1 MKLLMYLKLM
11 KLIMRMGLMFN
22 LKVPLTT
29 APFSNLSPRSVAGAI
44 LGGAAIGGIGN
55 IISSIFGSSSQNAAL
70 NAQWKMMQN
79 SMNWQHN
86 ERLDTQSFNSQEAE
100 KQRQWQQQ
108 MVAQQNAYNS
118 LEQQVKRAQAA
129 GVNPFSVVSGGGTTS
144 AASAPSGSSASSSGW
159 PSVSWAPAYQ
169 AQALGARAQM
179 INSVFGSLKSI
190 ASSFKDIKDARK
202 SGVETSY
209 LEQSMNDA
217 LKKLREEAYGAE
229 LANSIN
235 NVVLK
240 YKDRLGHAQ
249 VDKLREEI
257 DLMQQEGFNKEQ
269 EYRESVARVVGI
281 LAKAGVDK
289 TTRQMLERDFMY
301 YFDRRKESEIQLN
314 RAKTSEAYSVEDLNS
329 SLKSLNNLSYDVR
342 SASSDEEKRMNTQKY
357 INAAEQAGL
366 LTGIMKQQLEQAV
379 RNNDWATVE
388 KIFSLVESG
397 SRSFGNIVGSLKP

>member
-1 MKLLMYLKLM
+1 MYLQLM
-11 KLIMRMGLMFN
+11 KHLMLMGLIFN

-29 APFSNLSPRSVAGAI
+29 APFSNSSPHGVADAI
-44 LGGAAIGGIGN
+44 LGGSAIGAVGN
-55 IISSIFGSSSQNAAL
+55 ILGSIFGASSQNDAL

-86 ERLDTQSFNSQEAE
+86 ERLDTQSYNSVEAE

-108 MVAQQNAYNS
+108 MLNQQNAYNS
-118 LEQQVKRAQAA
+118 LEQQVQRAQAA
-129 GVNPFSVVSGGGTTS
+129 GVNPFTAVYGGGSTT
-144 AASAPSGSSASSSGW
+144 AASAPSGSTASSSGW

-179 INSVFGSLKSI
+179 FNSIFGGIKSI
-190 ASSFKDIKDARK
+190 ASSFKDITEAKK

-209 LEQSMNDA
+209 LEQSMDDA
-217 LKKLREEAYGAE
+217 LKKLREEANGAE

-235 NVVLK
+235 RVVLK
-240 YKDRLGHAQ
+240 YKDRLSHSQ

-281 LAKAGVDK
+281 LAKSGVDK
-289 TTRQMLERDFMY
+289 TTQQMLERDFMY
-301 YFDRRKESEIQLN
+301 YFDRRKESEIQYN
-314 RAKTSEAYSVEDLNS
+314 KAKTSEAYSSKGLND
-329 SLKSLNNLSYDVR
+329 SLKALNDLSYNVR
-342 SASSDEEKRMNTQKY
+342 SASTDEEKRMNTQKY

-366 LTGIMKQQLEQAV
+366 LTGLMKEQLEQAV

-388 KIFSLVESG
+388 KIFNLVESG
-397 SRSFGNIVGSLKP
+397 SRSFGNIVGTLMP

>member
-1 MKLLMYLKLM
+1 MKFIILMGL
-11 KLIMRMGLMFN
+11 LMFN

-29 APFSNLSPRSVAGAI
+29 APFSNLSPHGIGEAV
-44 LGGAAIGGIGN
+44 IGGIGSV
-55 IISSIFGSSSQNAAL
+55 IGSIFGANSQNDAL

-86 ERLDTQSFNSQEAE
+86 ERLDTQSFNSQESE

-108 MVAQQNAYNS
+108 MLARQNAYNS

-129 GVNPFSVVSGGGTTS
+129 GVNPFTAVYGGGSTV
-144 AASAPSGSSASSSGW
+144 AASAPSGSTASSPGW

-179 INSVFGSLKSI
+179 LNSVFGGIKSI
-190 ASSFKDIKDARK
+190 ASSFKDIKDAKK

-217 LKKLREEAYGAE
+217 LKKLREEANGAE
-229 LANSIN
+229 LSNSIN
-235 NVVLK
+235 SVLLK
-240 YKDRLGHAQ
+240 YQDRLSHAQ

-269 EYRESVARVVGI
+269 EYRESVARVIGI
-281 LAKAGVDK
+281 LAKVGVDK
-289 TTRQMLERDFMY
+289 ATQKMLERDFMY

-314 RAKTSEAYSVEDLNS
+314 KAKASEAYSVEGLND
-329 SLKSLNNLSYDVR
+329 SLKSLNSLSYDVR
-342 SASSDEEKRMNTQKY
+342 SASSDEEKRMNTRKY

-366 LTGIMKQQLEQAV
+366 LTDLMKERLEQAV

-397 SRSFGNIVGSLKP
+397 SRSFGNIVGNLRP

>member
-1 MKLLMYLKLM
+1 
-11 KLIMRMGLMFN
+11 MFN

-29 APFSNLSPRSVAGAI
+29 APFSNLSPHIGVAGAI
-44 LGGAAIGGIGN
+44 LGGAAIGGLGN
-55 IISSIFGSSSQNAAL
+55 VISSIFGADSQNAAL

-86 ERLDTQSFNSQEAE
+86 ERLDTQSYNSQEAE

-108 MVAQQNAYNS
+108 MVARQNAYNS

-129 GVNPFSVVSGGGTTS
+129 GVNPFSVLSGGGSMS

-179 INSVFGSLKSI
+179 FNSIFGGLKSI
-190 ASSFKDIKDARK
+190 ASSFRDIQYAKQ
-202 SGVETSY
+202 SGVQTSY

-217 LKKLREEAYGAE
+217 LKKLREEANGAE

-235 NVVLK
+235 SVVLK
-240 YKDRLGHAQ
+240 YKDRISHAQ

-269 EYRESVARVVGI
+269 EYRESLARVIGI

-289 TTRQMLERDFMY
+289 TSQQMLERDFMY

-314 RAKTSEAYSVEDLNS
+314 QAKTSQAYSAEGLND
-329 SLKSLNNLSYDVR
+329 SLKALNGLSYDVR
-342 SASSDEEKRMNTQKY
+342 SASSNEEKRMNTQKY

-366 LTGIMKQQLEQAV
+366 LTGLMKERLEQAV

-388 KIFSLVESG
+388 KIFSLIESG

>member
-1 MKLLMYLKLM
+1 MYLQLM
-11 KLIMRMGLMFN
+11 KISMLMGLMFN
-22 LKVPLTT
+22 LKAPLTT
-29 APFSNLSPRSVAGAI
+29 ASFANLSPRSLAGAI

-55 IISSIFGSSSQNAAL
+55 IVSSIFGASSQNDAL

-108 MVAQQNAYNS
+108 MVNQQNAYNS

-129 GVNPFSVVSGGGTTS
+129 GVNPFSVLSGGGSTS
-144 AASAPSGSSASSSGW
+144 AASSPSGSSASSSGW

-179 INSVFGSLKSI
+179 INSIFGGIKSI
-190 ASSFKDIKDARK
+190 ASSFNDISNAKK

-217 LKKLREEAYGAE
+217 LKKLREEANGVE

-235 NVVLK
+235 RIVLK
-240 YKDRLGHAQ
+240 YQDRLSHAQ

-289 TTRQMLERDFMY
+289 ATQQMLERDFML

-314 RAKTSEAYSVEDLNS
+314 RAKASEAYSVEGLND
-329 SLKSLNNLSYDVR
+329 SLKALNELSYDVR

-357 INAAEQAGL
+357 INAADQAGL
-366 LTGIMKQQLEQAV
+366 LTGLMKEQLEQAV

-388 KIFSLVESG
+388 KIFNLVESG

>member
-1 MKLLMYLKLM
+1 MYLQLT
-11 KLIMRMGLMFN
+11 KLIMLMGLMYN

-29 APFSNLSPRSVAGAI
+29 APFANLSPHSLAGAI
-44 LGGAAIGGIGN
+44 LGGAAIGGISN
-55 IISSIFGSSSQNAAL
+55 VISSIFGSSSQNDAL

-108 MVAQQNAYNS
+108 MVDRQNAYNS

-129 GVNPFSVVSGGGTTS
+129 GVNPFSVLSGGGTTS

-169 AQALGARAQM
+169 VQALGARAQM
-179 INSVFGSLKSI
+179 LNSFFGGIKSI
-190 ASSFKDIKDARK
+190 ASSFKDIKEAKK

-217 LKKLREEAYGAE
+217 LKKLREETYGAE

-235 NVVLK
+235 RVLLK
-240 YKDRLGHAQ
+240 YQDRLSHSQ
-249 VDKLREEI
+249 IDKLREEI
-257 DLMQQEGFNKEQ
+257 DLMQQEGFNKNQ

-281 LAKAGVDK
+281 LSKAGLDK
-289 TTRQMLERDFMY
+289 VNQKILTRDFML

-314 RAKTSEAYSVEDLNS
+314 RAKTSEAYSAEGLNNSLKALNS
-329 SLKSLNNLSYDVR
+329 LSYEVR
-342 SASSDEEKRMNTQKY
+342 SSTSDEEKRMNAQKY

-366 LTGIMKQQLEQAV
+366 LTGLMKEQLEQAV

-388 KIFSLVESG
+388 KIFNLVESG